1 MARFFLSPEDLRG
14 DRFFLRG
21 EDLHHALRVL
31 RLREKDSVVLLDGK
45 GGSFFGHIE
54 QIGKSEASGI
64 LTGPAP
70 SAGDLPITLACALLR
85 GEKFDLVIQKSTEL
99 GVRRIQPIVTERCV
113 SHGEKLSRWRRIAK
127 EAAEQCE
134 RLFLPE
140 ILPPVPLASLEFEK
154 ISLFCSERG
163 GEKLPASLAKIELKG
178 FSGRILAVVGPEGGF
193 TSSEAELLVSKGA
206 SPVSL
211 GKRILRAET
220 AAVAVMSMLLYRFLA
235 DDFNPA

>member
-1 MARFFLSPEDLRG
+1 MARFFLSPEDIREE
-14 DRFFLRG
+14 RFFLRG
-21 EDLHHALRVL
+21 EDFHHALRVL

-45 GGSFFGHIE
+45 GSSFLGRLDHL
-54 QIGKSEASGI
+54 GKKEASGV

-85 GEKFDLVIQKSTEL
+85 GEKFDWVIQKSTEL

-113 SHGEKLSRWRRIAK
+113 SNGEKLSRWKKIAK

-140 ILPPVPLASLEFEK
+140 ILPPVPLASLELEE

-163 GEKLPASLAKIELKG
+163 GEKLPSVLNKLELKD
-178 FSGRILAVVGPEGGF
+178 FSILAVVGPEGGF
-193 TSSEAELLVSKGA
+193 TPSEGELLVSKGA
-206 SPVSL
+206 IPVSL

-220 AAVAVMSMLLYRFLA
+220 ASVAVMSMLLYRFLA
-235 DDFNPA
+235 EDSFPA